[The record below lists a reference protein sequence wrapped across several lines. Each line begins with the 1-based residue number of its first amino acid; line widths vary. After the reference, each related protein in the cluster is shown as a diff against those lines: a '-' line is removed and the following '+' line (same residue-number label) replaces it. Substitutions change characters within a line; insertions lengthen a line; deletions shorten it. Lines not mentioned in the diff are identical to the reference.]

1 MALPKLNS
9 SRYETIVPSTGQ
21 TIEYRP
27 YLVKEEKILMIA
39 LESSD
44 QQQVMRAV
52 KDVIK
57 ACVLED
63 IDMEKLAIFD
73 IESLFLNLRAKSVG
87 EIVSLN
93 SKCSECETVNPYR
106 INLSDI
112 KPPEV
117 NTNRM
122 VELTDTIS
130 VKFNYP
136 KAADLEKFKEGE
148 LETVDGAFK
157 LIKSCIDGIYDD
169 DKVYPAK
176 DETDK
181 SLTEFLDGLN
191 NVQFGALTE
200 FFENLP
206 VLKHTIE
213 FNCVKCD
220 KKNEIE
226 LRGLQSFFT

>member
-1 MALPKLNS
+1 
-9 SRYETIVPSTGQ
+9 
-21 TIEYRP
+21 
-27 YLVKEEKILMIA
+27 
-39 LESSD
+39 
-44 QQQVMRAV
+44 
-52 KDVIK
+52 
-57 ACVLED
+57 
-63 IDMEKLAIFD
+63 
-73 IESLFLNLRAKSVG
+73 
-87 EIVSLN
+87 
-93 SKCSECETVNPYR
+93 
-106 INLSDI
+106 
-112 KPPEV
+112 
-117 NTNRM
+117 M